1 LPHLASSSGPYLDR
15 SARTIACTPWTTMP
29 NKASTPRKC
38 QKLWNVN
45 CKISSTIGSLYVHGY
60 QGDPDS
66 SADNGEY
73 GAPSGP
79 MGDHVSA
86 P

>member
-1 LPHLASSSGPYLDR
+1 
-15 SARTIACTPWTTMP
+15 MP

-60 QGDPDS
+60 QGDPDG
-66 SADNGEY
+66 SADNGED